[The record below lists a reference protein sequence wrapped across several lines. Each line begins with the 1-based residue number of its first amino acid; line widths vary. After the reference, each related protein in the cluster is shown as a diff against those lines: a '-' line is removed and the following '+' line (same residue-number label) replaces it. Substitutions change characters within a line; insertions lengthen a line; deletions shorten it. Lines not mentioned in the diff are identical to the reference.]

1 MATNKVLHL
10 EELFQRE
17 LADLA
22 RDEDLLKEAFGL
34 FAKASSNPVLE
45 ELFERIRRDA
55 DDLAQ
60 KVAEL
65 SEKTKETRRD
75 AVRGIIE
82 EGQGRIKDIG
92 DHHLVDVE
100 LISTAQRLLGYQ
112 VAGYR
117 SVLPITRLLSA
128 GQATFTCEAAVE
140 SKGWAIEKLQ
150 NIAIHQV
157 HWRVKWWAPE
167 HSSSWDKVK
176 HFFREDWER
185 TKEHMGVASEDEKKE
200 PDSPFDA
207 EEPEFKYG
215 YGAALYHKDLK
226 WNDDTAS
233 LLRTEYGGNWDESTQ
248 NRVQMGWKYARE
260 GRED

>member
-1 MATNKVLHL
+1 MAANKALHL
-10 EELFQRE
+10 EELFHRE

-22 RDEDLLKEAFGL
+22 RDEVLLMEAFGL

-45 ELFERIRRDA
+45 ELFLKVQRDA
-55 DDLAQ
+55 TDLAQ
-60 KVAEL
+60 KVSEL
-65 SEKTKETRRD
+65 SEQTKETRRD

-112 VAGYR
+112 AAGYR
-117 SVLPITRLLSA
+117 SVLPLTRLLSA
-128 GQATFTCEAAVE
+128 GEATFICQAAVE
-140 SKGWAIEKLQ
+140 SKTWAIEKLQ
-150 NIAIHQV
+150 ATAIHQV

-167 HSSSWDKVK
+167 HSSGWDKVK

-185 TKEHMGVASEDEKKE
+185 TKEHLGVASEEE
-200 PDSPFDA
+200 ERAADSPFDA
-207 EEPEFKYG
+207 EEPAFKYG
-215 YGAALYHKDLK
+215 YGAALYHSDLQ

-233 LLRTEYGGNWDESTQ
+233 LLRTEYGGAWDENTL